1 MKKAIIVFTIII
13 ITLIV
18 ILSISLVENNKNI
31 MKVKNY
37 NKEYEDCFQ
46 KTVFGTDVT
55 TVINRAT
62 NENIRNNIEIDE
74 NGYFIEN
81 DINSIKIEIK
91 LLYDKKLTSYQMEQL
106 TKVGLIG
113 FVENFNLIN
122 FKCVSIEYHEST
134 KRVKKVVFE
143 QIEE

>member
-1 MKKAIIVFTIII
+1 MKKAIIVFSIIV

-18 ILSISLVENNKNI
+18 ILSVSLIENNKNI
-31 MKVKNY
+31 INVKKY
-37 NKEYEDCFQ
+37 NKEYEDYFQ

-55 TVINRAT
+55 TLINKAT
-62 NENIRNNIEIDE
+62 NENIRNNIEKDE

-91 LLYDKKLTSYQMEQL
+91 LLYDKELTSYQMEQL
-106 TKVGLIG
+106 TKVGLVG

-134 KRVKKVVFE
+134 KRVKKMVFE
-143 QIEE
+143 QVEE